1 MISRAETSGVRGTTA
16 TTRLT
21 LSAPLRLKMRL
32 ASSRSARFLSC
43 ICLAWFLRLNLLLD
57 AVTLALVV
65 FGCDLSEGRCVRPFA
80 ASLSELLDE
89 CFDLNGL
96 FVWLCVGRCENAEG
110 GAGGAIAR
118 GSRGR
123 REESKPLSAEE
134 KIGATA
140 FGAKS
145 DFCQIGTRPPRGTAV
160 CAGGRGGAASNGG
173 EVCYCQW
180 EPSRRRKGVQKEA
193 CTRKAWGKT
202 AERKRERGSQE
213 YTNAAAPIQPMRTS
227 HPQLPKPVKAAVKR
241 EGPGWESFLTTVENA

>member
-145 DFCQIGTRPPRGTAV
+145 DFCQIGTPPPGH
-160 CAGGRGGAASNGG
+160 GG
-173 EVCYCQW
+173 V
-180 EPSRRRKGVQKEA
+180 RRRSRWCGIKWWGGMLLSVGTLEEEKRSPKGGVHEKGLGKDRGAEA
-193 CTRKAWGKT
+193 
-202 AERKRERGSQE
+202 RKRFTRVHKRCC
-213 YTNAAAPIQPMRTS
+213 TNTANEDFTSPAAQAS
-227 HPQLPKPVKAAVKR
+227 
-241 EGPGWESFLTTVENA
+241 ESSC